1 VIRRFYF
8 HRKEVD
14 GLKDVFKFLKELI
27 EIVSG
32 AFALYISFSEF
43 RGKKRLATV
52 AFQNPTTEGVSLR
65 QGSRVA
71 SATLFFYYTLFSGKN
86 QM

>member
-1 VIRRFYF
+1 MSFRWLQSLWAVIRRFYF

-32 AFALYISFSEF
+32 AFALYISFNEF
-43 RGKKRLATV
+43 RGRKRKATR
-52 AFQNPTTEGVSLR
+52 L
-65 QGSRVA
+65 SRL
-71 SATLFFYYTLFSGKN
+71 SIPKN
-86 QM
+86 RRR

>member
-43 RGKKRLATV
+43 RGRKRKTT
-52 AFQNPTTEGVSLR
+52 PTGRLSKSPER
-65 QGSRVA
+65 RR
-71 SATLFFYYTLFSGKN
+71 
-86 QM
+86 